1 MFIFEFGN
9 LVQPQIVVKNLSGSI
24 ECRLPIRALDN
35 PDKLNIK
42 IGRKVGD
49 EFGVKV
55 IPISDRQ
62 DSVQHDNMAEFYQR
76 LQHDA
81 RHGYDIVIYIIRI
94 TLFNKI
100 KSRFPCVT
108 LGSTH
113 CSKKCHHHDHEFEY
127 IMDNNDEQARTEIKI
142 SPECGI
148 LNRVDFADFEDDYYL
163 FRYLASV
170 NGLWMRLASDRLKLN
185 RKLMYIAIKNNI
197 AIIKHIPDAPPDR
210 DKNFSVRTQFRCIS
224 QRIHSIPKYIKLF
237 IKNNMSYIE
246 QVSPDIENYRELC
259 ILAVSLNPYV
269 YEFIHTNMR
278 DDLKIIESI
287 IQHEDMLYYIYQIK
301 RNLLTKIDYNI
312 IKTRIEQKQYNKNTG
327 TFYDYLPYSLRA
339 DITLAKLGAD
349 VCNFKSIPI
358 KLRRNE
364 EVINTYLARTV
375 GLQDTI
381 SNKML
386 RIFDFYKKLCKTQLM
401 TDAYSRLP
409 KKYQKNRNFVLET
422 VRNNRS
428 IIKDKKLL
436 IPNKYLDDDEIISYL
451 IKSNPE
457 CYKYISTR
465 LQKLKYIAI
474 QSNYLMY
481 PYMPDNIK
489 NDPDIIIRVL
499 DTCMKLN
506 YASPMYMIKLRESIR
521 DRIEIVARLEIGNYE
536 NWELIANMLKN
547 REKRKDMFTING
559 RLISKYEAKDNIEL
573 MVIAVKQNRDNIKY
587 IKPKYRNTVLSMIDN
602 I

>member
-1 MFIFEFGN
+1 
-9 LVQPQIVVKNLSGSI
+9 
-24 ECRLPIRALDN
+24 
-35 PDKLNIK
+35 
-42 IGRKVGD
+42 
-49 EFGVKV
+49 
-55 IPISDRQ
+55 
-62 DSVQHDNMAEFYQR
+62 
-76 LQHDA
+76 
-81 RHGYDIVIYIIRI
+81 
-94 TLFNKI
+94 
-100 KSRFPCVT
+100 
-108 LGSTH
+108 
-113 CSKKCHHHDHEFEY
+113 
-127 IMDNNDEQARTEIKI
+127 
-142 SPECGI
+142 
-148 LNRVDFADFEDDYYL
+148 
-163 FRYLASV
+163 
-170 NGLWMRLASDRLKLN
+170 
-185 RKLMYIAIKNNI
+185 
-197 AIIKHIPDAPPDR
+197 
-210 DKNFSVRTQFRCIS
+210 
-224 QRIHSIPKYIKLF
+224 
-237 IKNNMSYIE
+237 
-246 QVSPDIENYRELC
+246 
-259 ILAVSLNPYV
+259 
-269 YEFIHTNMR
+269 
-278 DDLKIIESI
+278 
-287 IQHEDMLYYIYQIK
+287 
-301 RNLLTKIDYNI
+301 LLTKIDYNI
-312 IKTRIEQKQYNKNTG
+312 IKTCVEKKQYNKHRG
-327 TFYDYLPYSLRA
+327 TLYDYLPYSLRA

-349 VCNFKSIPI
+349 VCNFKSIPV

-386 RIFDFYKKLCKTQLM
+386 RRFDFYKKLCKTQLM

-422 VRNNRS
+422 VRNNRP
-428 IIKDKKLL
+428 IIKDNKLL

-536 NWELIANMLKN
+536 NWELIANMFKN

>member
-55 IPISDRQ
+55 IPISDRH
-62 DSVQHDNMAEFYQR
+62 DSVQYDNMAEFYQR

-113 CSKKCHHHDHEFEY
+113 CSKKCHHHGREFKY
-127 IMDNNDEQARTEIKI
+127 IMNNNDEQARAEIII

-148 LNRVDFADFEDDYYL
+148 LNRVDFAGFEDDYYL

-197 AIIKHIPDAPPDR
+197 AIISHIPNTPPDNLTHLFNEFWDDAKIARLCLR
-210 DKNFSVRTQFRCIS
+210 DKNFSNWTQFGCIS

-237 IKNNMSYIE
+237 IKNNVIYIK

-259 ILAVSLNPYV
+259 ILAVSLDPYA
-269 YEFIHTNMR
+269 YTLIHTNMR
-278 DDLKIIESI
+278 DDLKIIELI
-287 IQHEDMLYYIYQIK
+287 IQHEDMLYYMYIIK

-312 IKTRIEQKQYNKNTG
+312 IKTRVEQKQYNKHRG
-327 TFYDYLPYSLRA
+327 TLYDYLPYSLRA

-349 VCNFKSIPI
+349 VCNFKSIPV

-386 RIFDFYKKLCKTQLM
+386 RRFDFYKKLCKTQLM

-409 KKYQKNRNFVLET
+409 KKYQKNRNFL
-422 VRNNRS
+422 S
-428 IIKDKKLL
+428 LFHYSDFIILYMIYHLL
-436 IPNKYLDDDEIISYL
+436 SCLLAY
-451 IKSNPE
+451 
-457 CYKYISTR
+457 YIS
-465 LQKLKYIAI
+465 
-474 QSNYLMY
+474 
-481 PYMPDNIK
+481 
-489 NDPDIIIRVL
+489 
-499 DTCMKLN
+499 
-506 YASPMYMIKLRESIR
+506 
-521 DRIEIVARLEIGNYE
+521 
-536 NWELIANMLKN
+536 
-547 REKRKDMFTING
+547 
-559 RLISKYEAKDNIEL
+559 
-573 MVIAVKQNRDNIKY
+573 
-587 IKPKYRNTVLSMIDN
+587 
-602 I
+602 